1 MAKIQLINICKHFG
15 YKQTSQKY
23 MYPLKDL
30 LGSDEGI
37 NKRKD
42 GPFSIENLNLNIPDR
57 KTTVILGP
65 NGCGKTTLLRIIA
78 GLEEQDSG
86 EVRYDGVDMVDT
98 LPKDRRI
105 GIVFQNYAL
114 YPHFT
119 SKQNIL
125 SYFLFKKKSPE
136 LDELANEKFVKT
148 SELMGVDIAYL
159 LDKKPTHLS
168 AGEKQRVAIGRC
180 ITREPVLFLLDEPF
194 SNLDPKLREKYRIN
208 LKRLLKHF
216 NITTVYVTHDQQ
228 EAFILG
234 DLIAVMNIGKIEQ
247 IGTYEYIY
255 NNPKN
260 IFVAE
265 FLNIDAETP
274 AINLING
281 SYISEDLEG
290 TIIGVRP
297 ENIEVHKENRLKHIK
312 GNIID
317 INNVPL
323 KNSTILEVKVGKN
336 EVCTKLPLIE
346 NLSINHEVWLY
357 FKKYH
362 IFDEN
367 SGVRLRSYP

>member
-1 MAKIQLINICKHFG
+1 
-15 YKQTSQKY
+15 
-23 MYPLKDL
+23 MYTFKDL
-30 LGSDEGI
+30 LGTDEGI

-42 GPFSIENLNLNIPDR
+42 APFSIENLNLNIPDS
-57 KTTVILGP
+57 KTMVILGP
-65 NGCGKTTLLRIIA
+65 TGCGKTTLLRIIA
-78 GLEEQDSG
+78 GLEEQHSG
-86 EVRYDGVDMVDT
+86 EVKYNGVNMVDT
-98 LPKDRRI
+98 PPKDRRM

-119 SKQNIL
+119 SKKNIL
-125 SYFLFKKKSPE
+125 SYFLFKKKTPE
-136 LDELANEKFVKT
+136 LDELANEKYRKT

-159 LDKKPTHLS
+159 LDKKPIHLS
-168 AGEKQRVAIGRC
+168 GGEKQRVAIGRC

-194 SNLDPKLREKYRIN
+194 SNLDQKLREKYRIN

-228 EAFILG
+228 EALILG
-234 DLIAVMNIGKIEQ
+234 DLITVMNIGKIEQ
-247 IGTYEYIY
+247 VGTYEYIY

-265 FLNIDAETP
+265 FLNIDTETP

-281 SYISEDLEG
+281 SYISEEFEG
-290 TIIGVRP
+290 TIVGVRS
-297 ENIEVHKENRLKHIK
+297 ENIEVYKENRLKHIK

-336 EVCTKLPLIE
+336 EIYTKLPLRE
-346 NLSINHEVWLY
+346 DLSINDEVWLY
-357 FKKYH
+357 FKEYH
-362 IFDEN
+362 IFDKS